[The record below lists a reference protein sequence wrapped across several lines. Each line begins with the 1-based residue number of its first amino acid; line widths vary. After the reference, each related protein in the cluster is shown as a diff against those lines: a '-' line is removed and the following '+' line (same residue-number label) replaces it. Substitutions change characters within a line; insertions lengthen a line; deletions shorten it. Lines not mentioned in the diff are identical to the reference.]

1 MVGSVKALD
10 WINVCGLL
18 NLPQSADETTREM
31 CSGIT
36 LLHWYY
42 CQFIFVLIRILR
54 FPHHLV
60 SALLITYF
68 PVLLFFLSFSL
79 KASLNKACEAHY
91 SIFIHLTKASDIV
104 NPVAMWMAERYCH
117 RKKFVRGSTFSMM
130 GWQGRSS
137 AECTHQ
143 LPWVSLRNGTSCLPQ
158 IPPGRFPLCR

>member
-1 MVGSVKALD
+1 MKPREKCAPE
-10 WINVCGLL
+10 LL
-18 NLPQSADETTREM
+18 CCTDTTVNLSLFWSGFSASPVTWSLR
-31 CSGIT
+31 C
-36 LLHWYY
+36 LLHIS
-42 CQFIFVLIRILR
+42 QFFYFSFHFLLR
-54 FPHHLV
+54 HLLTKLARPTTP
-60 SALLITYF
+60 S
-68 PVLLFFLSFSL
+68 S
-79 KASLNKACEAHY
+79 Y
-91 SIFIHLTKASDIV
+91 SHLTKASDIV